1 MRRFENYWLE
11 EARWEEEQNLRRR
24 ERRRRTREER
34 RARAREQMLT
44 IIGVCRFLLVALLAT
59 TVYAESLDEES
70 RYEEKPEIA
79 RSTDDGRLP
88 EDDVQATERC
98 YLTED
103 EVREDFEN
111 EKIEAELV
119 EMGYFRDDIPLDFE
133 TQACLRTACDESG
146 VPFEIALAVIRK
158 ESTYQNI
165 TGDGGD
171 SIGYMQVQPK
181 WHQERMRRLGVTD
194 LTQPMANFRVGCDY
208 LAELMD
214 KYSLE
219 EALTAYNSG
228 KPGKSDYADTVL
240 KYWRELG

>member
-11 EARWEEEQNLRRR
+11 EARWEEEQNRLCR
-24 ERRRRTREER
+24 ERRKRTREER

-44 IIGVCRFLLVALLAT
+44 IIGVCLFLLVALLAT
-59 TVYAESLDEES
+59 TVCAESLSEETT
-70 RYEEKPEIA
+70 EIA
-79 RSTDDGRLP
+79 QSADDGRLP
-88 EDDVQATERC
+88 GDDIPATERC

-103 EVREDFEN
+103 DVQEDWEN
-111 EKIEAELV
+111 EKIEAALV
-119 EMGYFRDDIPLDFE
+119 EMGYFRDDIPLDYE
-133 TQACLRTACDESG
+133 TQACLRAACDESG
-146 VPFEIALAVIRK
+146 VPFELALAVIRK

-165 TGDGGD
+165 TGDSGD

-194 LTQPMANFRVGCDY
+194 LTQPLANFRVGCDY

-214 KYSLE
+214 KYPTE

-240 KYWRELG
+240 KYWRELR